1 MTKKIV
7 YTSIMALTLG
17 GCTNPMHLLQPR
29 TGIVH
34 KVKTPAAHYKAPSPE
49 KEARFNEAM
58 KKVAMS
64 TQNNPRYQKLALD
77 TPEKKKWFKD
87 LMYRLWDRQI
97 TRAEFINEG
106 LKKYPDHGY
115 EFSYIANGFQ
125 NS

>member
-1 MTKKIV
+1 MKKKIILA
-7 YTSIMALTLG
+7 TIAALALA
-17 GCTNPMHLLQPR
+17 GCSNPMRVLMPR
-29 TGIVH
+29 SGVAH
-34 KVKTPAAHYKAPSPE
+34 KAKTSTTHYKAPSPE

-58 KKVAMS
+58 RKVALS
-64 TQNNPRYQKLALD
+64 TQNDPRYQKLVLD
-77 TPEKKKWFKD
+77 TPEKKKWFKN